1 MHSNMNR
8 NESRV
13 LKLLFENSKMPIS
26 EISDR
31 LLLNRNTV
39 SKIITKLN
47 REYIERYTITLKE
60 RENSLY
66 IIAEMENIDGLD
78 DDIIEYYKM
87 ANGNYLVVMNKD
99 SLSGN
104 LQYKNLNI
112 AYKRVLN
119 NDMEKVDLYCDYCDS
134 IISGKPHVLDVNHN
148 KLYFC
153 CDTCKSEYI
162 QNHNATI

>member
-47 REYIERYTITLKE
+47 REYIERYTITL
-60 RENSLY
+60 NACYY
-66 IIAEMENIDGLD
+66 I
-78 DDIIEYYKM
+78 
-87 ANGNYLVVMNKD
+87 
-99 SLSGN
+99 
-104 LQYKNLNI
+104 
-112 AYKRVLN
+112 
-119 NDMEKVDLYCDYCDS
+119 
-134 IISGKPHVLDVNHN
+134 
-148 KLYFC
+148 
-153 CDTCKSEYI
+153 
-162 QNHNATI
+162 

>member
-60 RENSLY
+60 RENQKLKGFHWSALF
-66 IIAEMENIDGLD
+66 
-78 DDIIEYYKM
+78 EY
-87 ANGNYLVVMNKD
+87 A
-99 SLSGN
+99 
-104 LQYKNLNI
+104 
-112 AYKRVLN
+112 
-119 NDMEKVDLYCDYCDS
+119 
-134 IISGKPHVLDVNHN
+134 
-148 KLYFC
+148 
-153 CDTCKSEYI
+153 
-162 QNHNATI
+162 